1 VSNATATSSSS
12 LLEDYADDNDESDT
26 TDDDDE
32 ALLLQNLTTTTT
44 SVPLEDTT
52 DDVVLVSSSTRAT
65 VTGGIEENNTTEDC
79 RTITDLICSNEEFSI
94 LCKILAETGYDTI
107 FNYHDNS
114 GASYSTNSTDDDEL
128 EELYTVF
135 APNDEAFKQ
144 LPRTYAEQLLSS
156 TENME
161 WLVLYHSI
169 GVTTVEGA
177 VVSSD
182 DLECGDLVRMSNG
195 KNTRTVCESG
205 DAGAV
210 YQKGA
215 GNMIADTDQKKKRQ
229 GQEAALALFPE
240 IIEFDI
246 EACNGLVHVVNNII
260 LPKNLPQQ

>member
-1 VSNATATSSSS
+1 M
-12 LLEDYADDNDESDT
+12 
-26 TDDDDE
+26 
-32 ALLLQNLTTTTT
+32 
-44 SVPLEDTT
+44 
-52 DDVVLVSSSTRAT
+52 
-65 VTGGIEENNTTEDC
+65 
-79 RTITDLICSNEEFSI
+79 ICSNEEFSI

-114 GASYSTNSTDDDEL
+114 VASYSTSTNSTDDEDEDEL

-135 APNDEAFKQ
+135 APNDEAFKA
-144 LPRTYAEQLLSS
+144 LPRKYAEQLLSS

-169 GVTTVEGA
+169 GVNTVAGA
-177 VVSSD
+177 VISSD
-182 DLECGDLVRMSNG
+182 DLDCGELVRMSNG

-205 DAGAV
+205 EDGAV

-215 GNMIADTDQKKKRQ
+215 GNSIADDPKKKKRQ
-229 GQEAALALFPE
+229 GEETAALALFPE

-260 LPKNLPQQ
+260 LPKKLPQQ

>member
-1 VSNATATSSSS
+1 M
-12 LLEDYADDNDESDT
+12 
-26 TDDDDE
+26 
-32 ALLLQNLTTTTT
+32 
-44 SVPLEDTT
+44 
-52 DDVVLVSSSTRAT
+52 
-65 VTGGIEENNTTEDC
+65 
-79 RTITDLICSNEEFSI
+79 
-94 LCKILAETGYDTI
+94 CKILAETGYDTI

-114 GASYSTNSTDDDEL
+114 GASTNSTDDDEL

-182 DLECGDLVRMSNG
+182 DLACGDLVRMSNG

-215 GNMIADTDQKKKRQ
+215 GNAIADTDQKKKRQ

-260 LPKNLPQQ
+260 LPKKLPQQ